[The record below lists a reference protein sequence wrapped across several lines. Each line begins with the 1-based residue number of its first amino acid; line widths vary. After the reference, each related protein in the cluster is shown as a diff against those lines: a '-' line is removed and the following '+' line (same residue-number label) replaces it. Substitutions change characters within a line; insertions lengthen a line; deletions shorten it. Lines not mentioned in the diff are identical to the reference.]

1 MKTAVEWLANELT
14 YKTNDGRYIVDNTD
28 DVTDIVNQAI
38 LIYEEQI
45 KDAYKAGYNNG
56 NIDTCLTS
64 EQYYNETFKQQEQ

>member
-28 DVTDIVNQAI
+28 DVTDVVNQSI

-64 EQYYNETFKQQEQ
+64 EQYYNTTFKQEQ